1 MNYNIETGVA
11 ESAISI
17 PICNRV
23 VNCDVSEDI
32 SIPEGFPE
40 VRRVLALRENILSP
54 ARFVGAKSI
63 DLSGAID
70 YTLVYL
76 GADGNI
82 YSAPFSAE
90 YGFSLPFENVER
102 MDINEGV
109 SVICSLSADNSNVRI
124 STPRR
129 LQIRAGIVASVVCF
143 GRGVLNEDMRG
154 VESMS
159 SIQRLRLD
167 GECGFFDCESSD
179 VVTLTDEYIL
189 EDGARVIY
197 SDADVVLSDVRIDG
211 EVVRASGEAV
221 VRLLLQSGDNIERVI
236 RKIPFDSET
245 ELEELD
251 IDGSEALCRALGTV
265 NELDVS
271 VEDGRARIEVGIVLE
286 VCVAQNKD
294 ISYTRDAYS
303 TEQVCDTEYKKRS
316 LPIILLNKNANITQS
331 ERVSCESVRLPEG
344 AEIIDAWGS
353 AICEEGAIENRRYVL
368 RGKVKYKILYRADGD
383 INVCEYSLP
392 FKYEGESGERDV
404 GYVSAHVSVMG
415 ARARSDGENL
425 LIESELEISAS
436 AFGSVEYDTLAS
448 ASFGEAREVRKNE
461 LVVCFKNDFESAFE
475 LAKRYGVELDSMS
488 TDTDDSFVII
498 ER

>member
-23 VNCDVSEDI
+23 VNCDISEDV
-32 SIPEGFPE
+32 SIPEGLPD
-40 VRRVLALRENILSP
+40 VRRVLALKENILSP
-54 ARFVGAKSI
+54 AKFVGAKAI
-63 DLSGAID
+63 DLSGAVD

-90 YGFSLPFENVER
+90 YGFSLPLENVDKI
-102 MDINEGV
+102 DINDGV
-109 SVICSLSADNSNVRI
+109 NVVCSLSPDGGSVRI

-143 GRGVLNEDMRG
+143 GRGALSEDMRG
-154 VESMS
+154 IENVS

-167 GECGFFDCESSD
+167 GECGFLDSESSD
-179 VVTLTDEYIL
+179 VVTLTDEYIIG
-189 EDGARVIY
+189 DGARVIY
-197 SDADVVLSDVRIDG
+197 SDADVILSDVRIDG

-221 VRLLLQSGDNIERVI
+221 VRLLVQNGDNIERVV
-236 RKIPFDSET
+236 RKIPFDAET

-251 IDGSEALCRALGTV
+251 IDGGEALSRALGTV
-265 NELDVS
+265 NELDIS
-271 VEDGRARIEVGIVLE
+271 VEDGRAHIEVGIVLE
-286 VCVAQNKD
+286 VYVGQNKD

-303 TEQVCDTEYKKRS
+303 TEQVCDAEYKKRS

-353 AICEEGAIENRRYVL
+353 ALCEDGALENRRYVI

-383 INVCEYSLP
+383 INVCECSLP
-392 FKYEGESGERDV
+392 FKYEGESGEREIA
-404 GYVSAHVSVMG
+404 YISAHVSVTG

-425 LIESELEISAS
+425 LLESELEISAS
-436 AFGSVEYDTLAS
+436 AFGSVEFDTLAS
-448 ASFGEAREVRKNE
+448 ASFGEARELRKNE
-461 LVVCFKNDFESAFE
+461 LVVCFKNDAESAFE
-475 LAKRYGVELDSMS
+475 LAKRYGVELDGISADS
-488 TDTDDSFVII
+488 AESFVII